1 MIQCWF
7 NLKGCCCLPVLLSA
21 GSNLYCLKVIL
32 ANISMIYI
40 MEIYISSYC
49 FCFHTH
55 IFFLLICISTFSFL
69 LSVLFCLYVFLYIWL
84 SSSVLFFWVCSF
96 YHFLLS
102 IFSIQCGWPIKKTFL
117 ILNSSPFHFIYV
129 SFCCF
134 FMSLFHFPLP
144 TYHFCSSWSLITQ
157 PVTELQ
163 LFRSTLHTR
172 FNSIEDILW
181 FYAFVTY

>member
-40 MEIYISSYC
+40 MEIYIPSYC

-84 SSSVLFFWVCSF
+84 SSSVLFFWVFLCSF

-134 FMSLFHFPLP
+134 FMSLSTSNLP
-144 TYHFCSSWSLITQ
+144 FLLILITDHNN
-157 PVTELQ
+157 LS
-163 LFRSTLHTR
+163 LNFSFLD
-172 FNSIEDILW
+172 DI
-181 FYAFVTY
+181 TH